1 MLLFVNLLYG
11 CMVVWLYC
19 DLQFDDLQVMFDPSF
34 VWYAWYVARSTVCM
48 PSDLLAVWFQ
58 SRYETK
64 LWHVRQLH
72 ATGSP
77 RLTASL
83 ADLRGRYYD
92 SLRQPFE
99 SKLDYMLAKNHDD
112 KFGESLGWELFNQQ
126 PVRYLFNT
134 NKCLSVATCAM
145 FASVFKLAKTNSMV
159 YWLVVANLLNSV
171 AHASTYKPVSDRDYE
186 QMA

>member
-1 MLLFVNLLYG
+1 
-11 CMVVWLYC
+11 MVVWLYC

-64 LWHVRQLH
+64 LWHVRQLY

-92 SLRQPFE
+92 SLKQPFE

-134 NKCLSVATCAM
+134 NKCLSGATCAM
-145 FASVFKLAKTNSMV
+145 FASVQVGQDQVDGL
-159 YWLVVANLLNSV
+159 LVGRGQ
-171 AHASTYKPVSDRDYE
+171 PIE
-186 QMA
+186 QCCTRFNVQACVGQRL